1 MKGKRIFFRR
11 REVWWAVGG
20 SVGRRVEW
28 FELVGGVEWQSARA
42 SQGSAGNGVGNKQG
56 GLIKNRNEIFFNQV
70 IKRSFNLI
78 IISKINDIRQRRFI
92 KQMFDFCQC

>member
-1 MKGKRIFFRR
+1 MGRWSARQ
-11 REVWWAVGG
+11 
-20 SVGRRVEW
+20 SVGRSGSVRV
-28 FELVGGVEWQSARA
+28 GVIGVAERKA
-42 SQGSAGNGVGNKQG
+42 SQGSAGNGAGNKQG

-78 IISKINDIRQRRFI
+78 IISKINDIRQRRFV

>member
-1 MKGKRIFFRR
+1 MQKECGAVCSVECRCAVKGQSIGRQ
-11 REVWWAVGG
+11 GG
-20 SVGRRVEW
+20 GAERK
-28 FELVGGVEWQSARA
+28 A
-42 SQGSAGNGVGNKQG
+42 SQGSAGNGAGNKQG